1 MRQVLFSYIMNGMSR
16 QTWFLFANLKV
27 KLRLRKQNKKNT
39 HLGSVMS
46 GKNSS
51 NAKGMVKNG
60 QEPGKGVRTAL
71 CAAAD
76 L

>member
-1 MRQVLFSYIMNGMSR
+1 M
-16 QTWFLFANLKV
+16 
-27 KLRLRKQNKKNT
+27 
-39 HLGSVMS
+39 MS

-71 CAAAD
+71 CAAAG